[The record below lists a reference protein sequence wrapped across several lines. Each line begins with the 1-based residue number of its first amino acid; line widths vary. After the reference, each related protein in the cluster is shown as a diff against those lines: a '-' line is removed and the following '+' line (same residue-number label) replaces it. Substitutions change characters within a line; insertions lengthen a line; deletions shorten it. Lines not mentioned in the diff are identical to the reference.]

1 MYKVPVV
8 PESIVVHLGSPDSNA
23 RNIRVSFVEYIK
35 NVASGEL
42 YPNWPKEA
50 LKANIYAIIS
60 FALNRIY
67 NEWYRSRGYT
77 FDITSSSQY
86 DQSFVEDRQ
95 FFETIYDIVDE
106 IFPSYIV
113 RSGQIQPLFASYCD
127 GRNTTCSGLSQW
139 GSVSLANQ
147 GLDALRILKYYY
159 GDSVQ
164 LVDNATI
171 SPLMES
177 YPGVVLSIGDAG
189 DMIRLLKVQLN
200 RIGQNY
206 PAIPAIIRDT
216 IYFDIEMEN
225 AVKVFQKTFSLPVT
239 GEVDRSTWYKIK
251 YYFNAVKKITNIYS
265 EGISKKEVELKYPTV
280 LKEGNQGLYIRD
292 LHYYLSLIACFD
304 DRIPNVEISGDTFNR
319 LTKENVLAFQR
330 YYQLP
335 ETGEVD
341 VATWNKIIRVYQDYR
356 SKVPTGCRYALNEFF
371 SGRYLSNGMTGE
383 DVLNLQ
389 RFLYLICEDSHE
401 IPGVIVSGEYDSL
414 TEKSVRFLQEKNGLE
429 ASGVLTAT
437 TWFEIVEAVKN
448 LS

>member
-1 MYKVPVV
+1 MYRLPII
-8 PESIVVHLGSPDSNA
+8 PEYIVVHLGPPGSGD

-67 NEWYRSRGYT
+67 NEWYRSKGYS
-77 FDITSSSQY
+77 FDITSTSQY

-95 FFETIYDIVDE
+95 FFEVIYDLVDE
-106 IFPSYIV
+106 IFPSYLV
-113 RSGQIQPLFASYCD
+113 RSGQVQPLFASYCD

-164 LVDNATI
+164 LVRDVEI
-171 SPLMES
+171 SPFMES
-177 YPGVVLSIGDAG
+177 FPGVTLSVGDAG

-206 PAIPAIIRDT
+206 PAIPALIHDT
-216 IYFDIEMEN
+216 IYFDVEMED
-225 AVKVFQKTFSLPVT
+225 AVRVFQKTFSLPIT
-239 GEVDRSTWYKIK
+239 GQIDRTTWYKIK

-265 EGISKKEVELKYPTV
+265 EGISKKEVELKYPMI
-280 LKEGNQGLYIRD
+280 LKEGDQGVYIRD

-304 DRIPNVEISGDTFNR
+304 DRIPNVDISGDVFNF
-319 LTKENVLAFQR
+319 LTKENILAFQT

-335 ETGEVD
+335 ITGEVD
-341 VATWNKIIRVYQDYR
+341 VSTWNQIKRVYQDYR
-356 SKVPTGCRYALNEFF
+356 KAIPKGCRYTFNEFF
-371 SGRYLSNGMTGE
+371 SGRYMSLGMKGE

-389 RFLYLICEDSHE
+389 RFLYLICEDAHK
-401 IPGVIVSGEYDSL
+401 IPGVTVSGEFDSL
-414 TEKSVRFLQEKNGLE
+414 TEQSVRFLQKKYGLE
-429 ASGVLTAT
+429 ESGVVTAT
-437 TWFEIVEAVKN
+437 TWFEIVEEAKN

>member
-1 MYKVPVV
+1 MYRLPVI
-8 PESIVVHLGSPDSNA
+8 PEYIVVHLGPPGSGD

-67 NEWYRSRGYT
+67 NEWYRSKGYD
-77 FDITSSSQY
+77 FNITSSSQY
-86 DQSFVEDRQ
+86 DQSFAEDRQ
-95 FFETIYDIVDE
+95 FFEVIYDLVDE
-106 IFPSYIV
+106 MFPSYLV
-113 RSGQIQPLFASYCD
+113 RSGQVQPLFASYCD

-159 GDSVQ
+159 GDSIQ
-164 LVDNATI
+164 LVQDAEI
-171 SPLMES
+171 SPFMES
-177 YPGVVLSIGDAG
+177 FPGVTLSIGDAG

-206 PAIPAIIRDT
+206 PAIPALIHDT
-216 IYFDIEMEN
+216 IYYDVEMEN
-225 AVKVFQKTFSLPVT
+225 AVRVFQKTFSLPIT
-239 GEVDRSTWYKIK
+239 GQIDRATWYKIK

-265 EGISKKEVELKYPTV
+265 EGISKKEVALKYPMV
-280 LKEGNQGLYIRD
+280 LKEGDQGIYIRD
-292 LHYYLSLIACFD
+292 LHYYLSLIACFND
-304 DRIPNVEISGDTFNR
+304 HIPNVNISGDTFNS
-319 LTKENVLAFQR
+319 LTRENVLAFQT

-335 ETGEVD
+335 ITGEVD
-341 VATWNKIIRVYQDYR
+341 VSTWNQIRRVYQDYR
-356 SKVPTGCRYALNEFF
+356 EAIPKGCRYTLNEFF
-371 SGRYLSNGMTGE
+371 SGRYLSIGMKGE

-389 RFLYLICEDSHE
+389 RFLYIICEDSHK
-401 IPGVIVSGEYDSL
+401 IPGVKVSGEFDSL
-414 TEKSVRFLQEKNGLE
+414 TEQSVRFLQKKHGLE
-429 ASGVLTAT
+429 VSGVVTAT
-437 TWFEIVEAVKN
+437 TWFEIVEEAKN